1 MPHIHVEYSAN
12 VEQLEVKPLLLAL
25 NQAMLDGGYVATAN
39 EVKSRAI
46 RQEDFVIGLDTSD
59 QAYIHIKVS
68 LLTGR
73 SLELQQEISSQML
86 TVLKRFVPEQKL
98 NIQLCVEILEM
109 NRATYSKSV
118 ISV

>member
-12 VEQLEVKPLLLAL
+12 VEQLDVKPLLLGL
-25 NQAMLDGGYVATAN
+25 NQAMLDGGYIAAAH

-46 RQEDFVIGLDTSD
+46 CQHDFVIGLNDPE

-73 SLELQQEISSQML
+73 SIELQTEIS
-86 TVLKRFVPEQKL
+86 QKL
-98 NIQLCVEILEM
+98 LSVAKVLIPPQKVNLQLCVEILEM
-109 NRATYSKSV
+109 PKATYSKSILV
-118 ISV
+118 G